1 MTAFTRTRSLAGL
14 ILTIAI
20 PLMAHH
26 PFASEYDATKPVT
39 LKGVVDR
46 VQWENPHVHIVI
58 NVKNN
63 NGKTDDWQ
71 LEAASPVYLEKQGIR
86 ESMFPKGKVIT
97 VHGYRASD
105 GPRLA
110 SARIIT
116 AAEGRTYRSAIHRKT
131 GDPQSKHAF
140 T

>member
-14 ILTIAI
+14 ILTSAI

-26 PFASEYDATKPVT
+26 PFASEYDSSKPVT
-39 LKGVVDR
+39 LTGIVDR
-46 VQWENPHVHIVI
+46 VQWENPH
-58 NVKNN
+58 

-71 LEAASPVYLEKQGIR
+71 LETASPVYLEKQGIK

-105 GPRLA
+105 GSRLA

-116 AAEGRTYRSAIHRKT
+116 TAEGKDVQVC
-131 GDPQSKHAF
+131 DPQEDGGPAK
-140 T
+140 